1 MEVGWV
7 GYTLLGIT
15 KIAFLENLIDC
26 IYLVSIIYTC
36 ICNIFV
42 AILMINVRYKYA
54 CAL

>member
-7 GYTLLGIT
+7 GYTLLGVT

-26 IYLVSIIYTC
+26 ICLVLIIYTC
-36 ICNIFV
+36 ICNRFN
-42 AILMINVRYKYA
+42 AILTINVGCKYA

>member
-7 GYTLLGIT
+7 SYMFLGIT

-26 IYLVSIIYTC
+26 IFLVSIIYTY

-42 AILMINVRYKYA
+42 AILTINVRCEYV